1 MKNFYLLEDSIISPL
16 GFSTEANLEAIR
28 EERSGLRRHTSK
40 LPNLKEVYAG
50 TIDVSELRQ
59 NFEALANPSDYTK
72 LEQMMILAIHGVI
85 SKMTNFDPET
95 TALVI
100 STTKGNI
107 DLLGTARIFPAERVK
122 LHVLGKVLQDFFGF
136 KKDPVI
142 VSNACISGGLALA
155 VAKRLMKI
163 GSFEQAIVAGGDLVS
178 EFVVSGFNSFQA
190 LSNGACQPY
199 SANRKGINL
208 GEGAAAV
215 LLSAEKR
222 AGSAHIKLIGEA
234 SANDANHISGPSRTG
249 EGLLKSIRNSMK
261 IAGVSSGEINF
272 LSAHGTA
279 TIYNDEMEAIAFNRA
294 GLQQV
299 PVNSLKGYY
308 GHTLGAS
315 ALIESIIA
323 KNSMLNN
330 ELYASLN
337 FDVPGTSKALNII
350 KNTTKSAL
358 KTALK
363 TASGFGGCNL
373 ALVFQ
378 KEEDE

>member
-1 MKNFYLLEDSIISPL
+1 
-16 GFSTEANLEAIR
+16 
-28 EERSGLRRHTSK
+28 
-40 LPNLKEVYAG
+40 
-50 TIDVSELRQ
+50 
-59 NFEALANPSDYTK
+59 
-72 LEQMMILAIHGVI
+72 
-85 SKMTNFDPET
+85 
-95 TALVI
+95 
-100 STTKGNI
+100 
-107 DLLGTARIFPAERVK
+107 
-122 LHVLGKVLQDFFGF
+122 
-136 KKDPVI
+136 
-142 VSNACISGGLALA
+142 
-155 VAKRLMKI
+155 
-163 GSFEQAIVAGGDLVS
+163 
-178 EFVVSGFNSFQA
+178 
-190 LSNGACQPY
+190 
-199 SANRKGINL
+199 
-208 GEGAAAV
+208 
-215 LLSAEKR
+215 
-222 AGSAHIKLIGEA
+222 
-234 SANDANHISGPSRTG
+234 
-249 EGLLKSIRNSMK
+249 MK
-261 IAGVSSGEINF
+261 IAGVSSEEINF

-378 KEEDE
+378 KEEHE